1 MPILREASL
10 EFTDRVQTQQN
21 AGHVLGARSNSASRF
36 YGPRNNSANTS
47 LNSIHRFYG
56 RSLQVCV

>member
-21 AGHVLGARSNSASRF
+21 AGHVLDARSNSTSRF
-36 YGPRNNSANTS
+36 YG
-47 LNSIHRFYG
+47 L
-56 RSLQVCV
+56 

>member
-21 AGHVLGARSNSASRF
+21 AGHVLGAEVIQRLVF
-36 YGPRNNSANTS
+36 MGFEITQQTLP
-47 LNSIHRFYG
+47 
-56 RSLQVCV
+56 